1 MKLNLFMIC
10 SQEQLNI
17 DQSSL
22 VKMRYILSWLLLL
35 LIYVAYLIFGSFV
48 FHYTECPEEI
58 KERSERRILAH
69 SLMELQ
75 HQLNRSNSDILET
88 VMAKVTN
95 FDEFKN
101 VKNINASEDEAECVY
116 WDRVN
121 SLFFSFTVVTTIGY
135 GHLYPR
141 TPEGRVACLLY
152 AILGVPL
159 NAILIG
165 SLGAVFTARFQQYKR
180 LLWSSLGSDD
190 KDTVMWARV
199 MKVLVESIIFTL
211 FFTSVLML
219 IPAAIFTSLEN
230 NEAGDWDYLNS
241 VYFTFITL
249 STIGFGDMVPDKNED
264 RMGDLTRW
272 VYLMFIILW
281 IILGMGYIFAVV
293 EVIQETFR
301 STTKPAKKAWRGLRN
316 QMFITDD

>member
-1 MKLNLFMIC
+1 
-10 SQEQLNI
+10 
-17 DQSSL
+17 
-22 VKMRYILSWLLLL
+22 
-35 LIYVAYLIFGSFV
+35 
-48 FHYTECPEEI
+48 
-58 KERSERRILAH
+58 
-69 SLMELQ
+69 
-75 HQLNRSNSDILET
+75 
-88 VMAKVTN
+88 MAKVTI

-101 VKNINASEDEAECVY
+101 AKNINASEDKLECVY

-180 LLWSSLGSDD
+180 LLWSSLGRED

-199 MKVLVESIIFTL
+199 MKVLVESTIFTL

-219 IPAAIFTSLEN
+219 IPAAIFTALEN
-230 NEAGDWDYLNS
+230 NETGEWDYLNS

-293 EVIQETFR
+293 EVIQDSFR
-301 STTKPAKKAWRGLRN
+301 STTNPAKKAWRGLRN
-316 QMFITDD
+316 QIFTQDD